1 MPRHV
6 LQRRARYMRYAAHRT
21 KNHPRYKTLAPTL
34 ALIFVALV
42 WGATFVLQA
51 DALTEYPLYAF
62 LAVRFGIAAVVLAVL
77 QPRIFAK
84 LTVDNV
90 KLGLAAGALLA
101 LGYVLQTASLL
112 PADMGGTTPARSAFL
127 TGVYVILVPI
137 FFSLLKRKLP
147 DWGVRIG
154 VVLAVAGL
162 WVLSGLNLSSGGLY
176 DWVLGDTLVLLAALA
191 YTAHMILLSFATE
204 KHSTSTLAVIQ
215 LTVIA
220 MVTAFASILTGE
232 VAGMPTGQT
241 VWMALLITGIL
252 GSSLAFVVQTWAQ
265 KTLSP
270 SRVALIFVLEP
281 VFGGIFGWSVAGA
294 VEMRELIGAVLLIG
308 GILSAEIIAA
318 RRLETKGE
326 DFEPALEGM
335 PVISKATKEQ
345 AKLRRKMRKRMHS
358 KDSADD
364 FQI

>member
-1 MPRHV
+1 MARHI
-6 LQRRARYMRYAAHRT
+6 LQVRARYMRYAAHRT
-21 KNHPRYKTLAPTL
+21 RSHPRFSTLAPTL

-51 DALTEYPLYAF
+51 DALREYPLYAF
-62 LAVRFGIAAVVLAVL
+62 LAVRFGIAALILAIL

-84 LTVDNV
+84 LSVANV
-90 KLGLAAGALLA
+90 KMGLAAGALLA

-137 FFSLLKRKLP
+137 FFSIIKKKLP
-147 DWGVRIG
+147 DWGVRVG

-162 WVLSGLNLSSGGLY
+162 WVLSGLSLSGGGLY

-215 LTVIA
+215 LAVIA
-220 MVTAFASILTGE
+220 VVTAFASILTGE

-265 KTLSP
+265 KTLAP

-281 VFGGIFGWSVAGA
+281 VFGGIFGWSVAGI
-294 VEMRELIGAVLLIG
+294 VDVRELIGATLLIG

-318 RRLETKGE
+318 RKMDKTGE
-326 DFEPALEGM
+326 SYQPALEGI
-335 PVISKATKEQ
+335 PVISKSTKEQ
-345 AKLRRKMRKRMHS
+345 AKRRRKLRKRMRR
-358 KDSADD
+358 KGAGDD